1 MLSFDYTMELDFEGG
16 TAGEHAFTLRCLPQE
31 TAAQHI
37 CDLDVKVKPD
47 TPLSYATDSFGN
59 RYCFGLIH
67 ERHSLF
73 EIHVCG
79 RAQHLKGCFETASQ
93 SEQMLYLQFT
103 PKTTPGPALR
113 EMYDRLKE
121 PYRIEGGTSLDMRLR
136 TLRIR
141 DLVNHSMTYMP
152 GATSAATSAEEA
164 AQKGQGVCQDYT
176 HIALALCRMSGIP
189 CRYTAGLLLGEGLSH
204 AWVEVC
210 DEGRWVSMDPTNPD
224 VSGDDK
230 LIFSHGRDAADCQ
243 INRGIYLGSGTQR
256 QSVAA
261 CLESRQE

>member
-16 TAGEHAFTLRCLPQE
+16 AASEHAFTLRCLPQE
-31 TAAQHI
+31 TTAQHI
-37 CDLDVKVKPD
+37 RDLDVRIQPD

-73 EIHVCG
+73 EVRVCG
-79 RAQHLKGCFETASQ
+79 MAQHLKGCFETAAK

-103 PKTTPGPALR
+103 RRTMPGPALQK
-113 EMYDRLKE
+113 MYSELEVAGPDRNL
-121 PYRIEGGTSLDMRLR
+121 TSLGLRQR
-136 TLRIR
+136 TLQIR
-141 DLVNHSMTYMP
+141 DLVYNFMTYVP
-152 GATSAATSAEEA
+152 GSTSAATSAEEA
-164 AQKGQGVCQDYT
+164 AEKGKGVCQDYT

-210 DEGRWVSMDPTNPD
+210 DEGRWVSMDPTNPN

-230 LIFSHGRDAADCQ
+230 LIFSHGRDAGDCQ
-243 INRGIYLGSGTQR
+243 INRGIYLGSGTQM
-256 QSVAA
+256 QSVSAS
-261 CLESRQE
+261 LESQ